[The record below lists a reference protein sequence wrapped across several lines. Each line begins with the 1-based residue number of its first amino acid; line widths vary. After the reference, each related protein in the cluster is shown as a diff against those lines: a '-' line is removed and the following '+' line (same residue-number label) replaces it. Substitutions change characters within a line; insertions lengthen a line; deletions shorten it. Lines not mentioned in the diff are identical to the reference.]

1 MLPLSTRRSRS
12 GPGRPA
18 AAGHAHLGGVAREE
32 LLLLGP
38 RGLRRHGAPESLQL
52 ALDQGGLPADHNLC
66 HMYFAHNCFRAMLAG
81 FLRLKLLMVRWR
93 LPATARFVL
102 SLVLLPCMR
111 VHGAQPPL
119 RSLRTGGSTASGAA
133 NGNIRRAV
141 LCTLAVQNAC
151 QMLSM
156 RYSRMPG
163 QPKYLTSTAV
173 VTAEATKIAAAFL
186 IMLYQHRGR
195 AFAEVW
201 QGVIVDWRD
210 TMLVGVPAFLYLIQ
224 NNLLYVATTHLDA
237 ATCQVRHAAA
247 PCPQPDGVRA

>member
-1 MLPLSTRRSRS
+1 MRR
-12 GPGRPA
+12 
-18 AAGHAHLGGVAREE
+18 
-32 LLLLGP
+32 
-38 RGLRRHGAPESLQL
+38 
-52 ALDQGGLPADHNLC
+52 AD
-66 HMYFAHNCFRAMLAG
+66 
-81 FLRLKLLMVRWR
+81 
-93 LPATARFVL
+93 
-102 SLVLLPCMR
+102 
-111 VHGAQPPL
+111 GAQPPL
-119 RSLRTGGSTASGAA
+119 RSLRTGSTASGA

-186 IMLYQHRGR
+186 MMLWQHRGR

-224 NNLLYVATTHLDA
+224 NNLLYIATTHLDA
-237 ATCQVRHAAA
+237 ATCQV
-247 PCPQPDGVRA
+247 CPLLRPARSPLVWVPGGCPPSSSDHPPPRQRARSA

>member
-1 MLPLSTRRSRS
+1 MLPLSTRRSRP

-18 AAGHAHLGGVAREE
+18 AARHAHLGGVAREE

-52 ALDQGGLPADHNLC
+52 ALDQGGLPADQNYICTQL
-66 HMYFAHNCFRAMLAG
+66 LAG

>member
-1 MLPLSTRRSRS
+1 M
-12 GPGRPA
+12 
-18 AAGHAHLGGVAREE
+18 
-32 LLLLGP
+32 
-38 RGLRRHGAPESLQL
+38 
-52 ALDQGGLPADHNLC
+52 
-66 HMYFAHNCFRAMLAG
+66 
-81 FLRLKLLMVRWR
+81 RWR
-93 LPATARFVL
+93 LLQQPRLLL
-102 SLVLLPCMR
+102 SVVLLLCMR
-111 VHGAQPPL
+111 RADGAQPPL
-119 RSLRTGGSTASGAA
+119 RSLRTGSTASGA

-186 IMLYQHRGR
+186 MMLWQHRGR

-224 NNLLYVATTHLDA
+224 NNLLYIATTHLDA
-237 ATCQVRHAAA
+237 ATCQVCHAAA
-247 PCPQPDGVRA
+247 PCPEPVGLGAWWVPALASDHPPPRQRARSA

>member
-1 MLPLSTRRSRS
+1 
-12 GPGRPA
+12 
-18 AAGHAHLGGVAREE
+18 
-32 LLLLGP
+32 
-38 RGLRRHGAPESLQL
+38 
-52 ALDQGGLPADHNLC
+52 
-66 HMYFAHNCFRAMLAG
+66 
-81 FLRLKLLMVRWR
+81 
-93 LPATARFVL
+93 
-102 SLVLLPCMR
+102 
-111 VHGAQPPL
+111 
-119 RSLRTGGSTASGAA
+119 
-133 NGNIRRAV
+133 
-141 LCTLAVQNAC
+141 
-151 QMLSM
+151 MLSM

>member
-1 MLPLSTRRSRS
+1 M
-12 GPGRPA
+12 
-18 AAGHAHLGGVAREE
+18 
-32 LLLLGP
+32 
-38 RGLRRHGAPESLQL
+38 
-52 ALDQGGLPADHNLC
+52 
-66 HMYFAHNCFRAMLAG
+66 
-81 FLRLKLLMVRWR
+81 RWR
-93 LPATARFVL
+93 LLQQPRLLL
-102 SLVLLPCMR
+102 SVVLLLSMHA
-111 VHGAQPPL
+111 HGAQPPL
-119 RSLRTGGSTASGAA
+119 RSLRTGSTASGA

-186 IMLYQHRGR
+186 MMLWQHRGR

-224 NNLLYVATTHLDA
+224 NNLLYIATTHLDA
-237 ATCQVRHAAA
+237 ATCQVCHAAA
-247 PCPQPDGVRA
+247 PCPEPVGLGAWWVPALASDHPPPRQRARSA

>member
-1 MLPLSTRRSRS
+1 M
-12 GPGRPA
+12 
-18 AAGHAHLGGVAREE
+18 
-32 LLLLGP
+32 
-38 RGLRRHGAPESLQL
+38 
-52 ALDQGGLPADHNLC
+52 
-66 HMYFAHNCFRAMLAG
+66 
-81 FLRLKLLMVRWR
+81 R
-93 LPATARFVL
+93 LPATRSARR
-102 SLVLLPCMR
+102 LLPLVALLCLPAA
-111 VHGAQPPL
+111 HGAHPPL
-119 RSLRTGGSTASGAA
+119 RSMRTGSSASGA

-186 IMLYQHRGR
+186 VMLWQHGGR

-237 ATCQVRHAAA
+237 ATCQAAA
-247 PCPQPDGVRA
+247 LPPGARCVVCCWCPNQERPPARLSRSHISSSSSRRPSFP

>member
-1 MLPLSTRRSRS
+1 MQRW
-12 GPGRPA
+12 
-18 AAGHAHLGGVAREE
+18 
-32 LLLLGP
+32 
-38 RGLRRHGAPESLQL
+38 RGLLQPRR
-52 ALDQGGLPADHNLC
+52 
-66 HMYFAHNCFRAMLAG
+66 
-81 FLRLKLLMVRWR
+81 
-93 LPATARFVL
+93 
-102 SLVLLPCMR
+102 VLLFVVLLFCMR

-119 RSLRTGGSTASGAA
+119 RSLRTGSTASGAA

-186 IMLYQHRGR
+186 MMLYQHRGR

-201 QGVIVDWRD
+201 RGVFVDWRD
-210 TMLVGVPAFLYLIQ
+210 TMMVGVPAFLYLIQ

-237 ATCQVRHAAA
+237 ATCQVRQAAA
-247 PCPQPDGVRA
+247 PCPEPAG